1 MLLLYLV
8 LYLIGEYDVHCLGIP
23 FNIQVGVDWIKDV
36 AGDFGIKS
44 KARKK
49 KFKDKNELSVA
60 RITVGLNSQLTEHV
74 NIYYNLFV
82 DQGDDKGI
90 GGQLNASY
98 KFNKDLSRL

>member
-8 LYLIGEYDVHCLGIP
+8 LYLIEEYDVHCLGIP

-44 KARKK
+44 KALKK
-49 KFKDKNELSVA
+49 KFKDKNDSSVA
-60 RITVGLNSQLTEHV
+60 RITVGLNSQLTEHF
-74 NIYYNLFV
+74 NIYCNLFV